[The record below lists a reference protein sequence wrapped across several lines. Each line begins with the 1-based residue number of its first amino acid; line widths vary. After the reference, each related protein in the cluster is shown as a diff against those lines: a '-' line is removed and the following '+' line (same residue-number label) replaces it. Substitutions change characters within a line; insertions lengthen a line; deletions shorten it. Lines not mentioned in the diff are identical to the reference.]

1 MIETRGTLAAIE
13 AVDVMLKAADVTLV
27 EKTKIG
33 GGLVT
38 VTVTGDVAAV
48 TAAVDAGASAAE
60 HLGEGLLVSRHVI
73 PRPHEELEGFFGPE
87 PENPGDRNEPEAAA
101 EDLETAVEDEPE
113 AAAEELETAVED
125 DPETAAEEPETA
137 SEDEV
142 ETVAEDEPET
152 VAVGLAEDT
161 GADAETGEDGTTVQE
176 LDAEVGNTAVQEP
189 DISIPNPVTR
199 AWCDGLYDVSGAEAV
214 MTALKN
220 CHVTQLR
227 KLARSYPE
235 LGMAGRELS
244 RANRSRLLKELRQWY
259 ETRQK

>member
-1 MIETRGTLAAIE
+1 MQALGMIETRGTLAAIE
-13 AVDVMLKAADVTLV
+13 AADVMLKAADVTLV

-60 HLGEGLLVSRHVI
+60 SLGEGLLVSRHVI
-73 PRPHEELEGFFGPE
+73 PRPHEDLEGFFGPE

-101 EDLETAVEDEPE
+101 EEEPETAAEEPETVSEDEPE
-113 AAAEELETAVED
+113 AAAEES
-125 DPETAAEEPETA
+125 ETA
-137 SEDEV
+137 SEDES
-142 ETVAEDEPET
+142 ETVTA
-152 VAVGLAEDT
+152 GLAEDT
-161 GADAETGEDGTTVQE
+161 GAEEADAETGEDGTAVQE
-176 LDAEVGNTAVQEP
+176 LGAEAGNTAVQEQ

>member
-1 MIETRGTLAAIE
+1 MQALGMIETRGTLAAIE

-87 PENPGDRNEPEAAA
+87 PEDPGKRNEPKAAA
-101 EDLETAVEDEPE
+101 GE
-113 AAAEELETAVED
+113 AEIV
-125 DPETAAEEPETA
+125 
-137 SEDEV
+137 S
-142 ETVAEDEPET
+142 EDEPET
-152 VAVGLAEDT
+152 VAAGLSEDT
-161 GADAETGEDGTTVQE
+161 GAEEANAETGEDGTAVQE

>member
-1 MIETRGTLAAIE
+1 MQALGMIETRGTLAAIE
-13 AVDVMLKAADVTLV
+13 AADVMLKAADVTLV

-48 TAAVDAGASAAE
+48 TAAVDAGASAAVN
-60 HLGEGLLVSRHVI
+60 LGEGLLVSRHVI

-87 PENPGDRNEPEAAA
+87 PKEPQGQ
-101 EDLETAVEDEPE
+101 
-113 AAAEELETAVED
+113 EELKTENKTED
-125 DPETAAEEPETA
+125 
-137 SEDEV
+137 
-142 ETVAEDEPET
+142 
-152 VAVGLAEDT
+152 
-161 GADAETGEDGTTVQE
+161 
-176 LDAEVGNTAVQEP
+176 TAVQEP
-189 DISIPNPVTR
+189 VTEAESEDADGQELSMEAEDAAVQDPVTESHAEDDVIQEPNAEDGADEEEESQMQQEPQISIPNPVTR

-214 MTALKN
+214 MAALKN

>member
-1 MIETRGTLAAIE
+1 MQALGMIETRGTLAAIE

-87 PENPGDRNEPEAAA
+87 PEDPGNRNEPKE
-101 EDLETAVEDEPE
+101 
-113 AAAEELETAVED
+113 
-125 DPETAAEEPETA
+125 AAEEPETA
-137 SEDEV
+137 SEDE
-142 ETVAEDEPET
+142 PET
-152 VAVGLAEDT
+152 VAAGLSEDT
-161 GADAETGEDGTTVQE
+161 GAEEADAETGEDGTAVQE

>member
-1 MIETRGTLAAIE
+1 MQALGMIETRGTLAAIE
-13 AVDVMLKAADVTLV
+13 AADVMLKAADVTLV

-87 PENPGDRNEPEAAA
+87 PEDPGNRNEPKA
-101 EDLETAVEDEPE
+101 
-113 AAAEELETAVED
+113 
-125 DPETAAEEPETA
+125 AAEEPETA
-137 SEDEV
+137 F
-142 ETVAEDEPET
+142 EDEPET
-152 VAVGLAEDT
+152 VAAGLSEDT
-161 GADAETGEDGTTVQE
+161 GAEEADAETGEDGTAVQE

>member
-1 MIETRGTLAAIE
+1 MQALGMIETRGTLAAIE

-87 PENPGDRNEPEAAA
+87 PEDPGNRNEPKA
-101 EDLETAVEDEPE
+101 
-113 AAAEELETAVED
+113 
-125 DPETAAEEPETA
+125 AAEEPETA
-137 SEDEV
+137 SEDE
-142 ETVAEDEPET
+142 PET
-152 VAVGLAEDT
+152 VAAGLSEDT
-161 GADAETGEDGTTVQE
+161 GAEEADAETGEDGTAVQE

>member
-1 MIETRGTLAAIE
+1 MQALGMIETRGTLAAIE

-87 PENPGDRNEPEAAA
+87 PEDPGKRNEPKAAA
-101 EDLETAVEDEPE
+101 GE
-113 AAAEELETAVED
+113 AKIV
-125 DPETAAEEPETA
+125 
-137 SEDEV
+137 S
-142 ETVAEDEPET
+142 EDEPET
-152 VAVGLAEDT
+152 VAAGLSEDT
-161 GADAETGEDGTTVQE
+161 GAEEADAETGEDGTAVQE

>member
-1 MIETRGTLAAIE
+1 MQALGMIETRGTLAAIE

-60 HLGEGLLVSRHVI
+60 HLGEGLLVSRHV
-73 PRPHEELEGFFGPE
+73 
-87 PENPGDRNEPEAAA
+87 
-101 EDLETAVEDEPE
+101 VSEDEPE
-113 AAAEELETAVED
+113 E
-125 DPETAAEEPETA
+125 AAEEPETA
-137 SEDEV
+137 SEDE
-142 ETVAEDEPET
+142 PET
-152 VAVGLAEDT
+152 VAAGLSEDT
-161 GADAETGEDGTTVQE
+161 GAEEADAETGEDGTAVQE

>member
-1 MIETRGTLAAIE
+1 MQALGMIETRGTLAAIE

-87 PENPGDRNEPEAAA
+87 PEDPGNRNEPKAAA
-101 EDLETAVEDEPE
+101 GE
-113 AAAEELETAVED
+113 AEIV
-125 DPETAAEEPETA
+125 
-137 SEDEV
+137 S
-142 ETVAEDEPET
+142 EDEPET
-152 VAVGLAEDT
+152 VAAGLSEDT
-161 GADAETGEDGTTVQE
+161 GAEEADAETGEDGTAVQE

>member
-1 MIETRGTLAAIE
+1 MQALGMIETRGTLAAIE
-13 AVDVMLKAADVTLV
+13 AADVMLKAADVTLV

-48 TAAVDAGASAAE
+48 TAAVDAGASAAVN
-60 HLGEGLLVSRHVI
+60 LGEGLLVSRHVI

-87 PENPGDRNEPEAAA
+87 PKEPQGQ
-101 EDLETAVEDEPE
+101 
-113 AAAEELETAVED
+113 EELKTENKTED
-125 DPETAAEEPETA
+125 
-137 SEDEV
+137 
-142 ETVAEDEPET
+142 
-152 VAVGLAEDT
+152 
-161 GADAETGEDGTTVQE
+161 
-176 LDAEVGNTAVQEP
+176 TAVQEP
-189 DISIPNPVTR
+189 FTEAESEDADGQELSMEAEDAADEEEESQMQQEPQISIPNPVTR

-214 MTALKN
+214 MAVLKN